1 MLKGA
6 SAHARRSSRRKGI
19 EAAAVNPPAPTPL
32 GQIVR
37 LQPTHLLIESPTL
50 VDPVAEAMAREFLCR
65 AFGVGEVDAVTF
77 RRKAGQIDVRLNAA
91 ATTAAVWAKVAAALR
106 GVLPGDA
113 ENRARLARRVATLS
127 LAEPVAEATV
137 QVSRHGDALTTWRV
151 SQSADD
157 RLLFSHPALRRRRD
171 VLHGLRTAL
180 SSIHGVETLTI
191 NALTG
196 RVRVRFDPQLID
208 ASRLV
213 IAFEESWRSVLTQV
227 APPLSPRR
235 LVAASGLLGLALAA
249 RYLRPALRPLALI
262 GVTLYAL
269 PNLLQAARQL
279 SRGEVGLPMLYSVG
293 LAFMLWSG
301 MPLSSTVMAVFMQSW
316 PHLSQRLVFGC
327 DYRLFGNSRR
337 RFVWARLRQDG
348 VERRIDLDC
357 LSAGDVI
364 HLRTGDYI
372 PVDGVVAEGLGA
384 VDEDML
390 TGVLGAI
397 DKVPG
402 DRVYASTFLRAG
414 SLAVRV
420 ARKAG
425 QSSVSV
431 VSAALPVGPII
442 NLPSSAEAERIA
454 NRNAKPAL
462 ALAALTFALTR
473 IPRMSQVI
481 IRPDYATAPRL
492 SAQLSAITGIAEAL
506 RQGILLR
513 TPNALD
519 RLLGANL
526 YVFDDSA
533 GLDRPQVAVAA
544 IISAEDDEQVLRLAT
559 TAFARRGDARA
570 AALRKASAQ
579 RRIVLPDTFRRRRV
593 AGAIRFEDESGVE
606 VEVATTLYV
615 NHMELAVPQNLAQAL
630 AEAKIASHPKQDP
643 SDPDLRPLWI
653 ARAGKI
659 IGAVAFKRSA
669 PFGRSVV
676 ETLQARNPKA
686 RFVYLAKSRQKSA
699 RAVAMRAGIET
710 VIADLDASAK
720 AETIRELSR
729 RAIWV
734 GNGTARGVQPS
745 IAASAISISV
755 GGVATLLD
763 DAADVV
769 LLQSDLDGLLTVRQ
783 LAQAHLGRL
792 RSDYRKVYVANV
804 LAAAGAFVTGFAG
817 LQAGLLSNLGTALV
831 FAARCSDLRC
841 LAQASERRDVIRLS
855 APTEELEAELFG
867 QDSQVV
873 DQEIL
878 QSFPDVIDHPS
889 SSGGV

>member
-1 MLKGA
+1 MPKGA
-6 SAHARRSSRRKGI
+6 NPARARRRGI
-19 EAAAVNPPAPTPL
+19 EAAAVNPSAPTPL

-37 LQPTHLLIESPTL
+37 LQPARLLIESPAL

-65 AFGVGEVDAVTF
+65 AFGVREVAAVTF
-77 RRKAGQIDVRLNAA
+77 RRQAGQIDVRLDAA
-91 ATTAAVWAKVAAALR
+91 ATTAAAWTKMAAALR
-106 GVLPGDA
+106 GVPPADA
-113 ENRARLARRVATLS
+113 ENQARMARRIAALS
-127 LAEPVAEATV
+127 LVEPVAETV
-137 QVSRHGDALTTWRV
+137 QVTRHGDALTTWRV
-151 SQSADD
+151 RQSGDD

-171 VLHGLRTAL
+171 VLHRLRTAI

-213 IAFEESWRSVLTQV
+213 VAFEESWCSVLTEGT
-227 APPLSPRR
+227 PPLSSKK

-249 RYLRPALRPLALI
+249 RYLRPALRPLALL

-269 PNLLQAARQL
+269 PHLLQAARQL
-279 SRGEVGLPMLYSVG
+279 SRGEIGLPMLYSVG
-293 LAFMLWSG
+293 LAIMLWSG
-301 MPLSSTVMAVFMQSW
+301 MPLSATVMAVFMQSW

-327 DYRLFGNSRR
+327 DQRLFGNSRR

-348 VERRIDLDC
+348 GIERRIDIDR

-425 QSSVSV
+425 RSSVSV
-431 VSAALPVGPII
+431 VSAALPVGRII

-462 ALAALTFALTR
+462 ALAALTLALTR

-513 TPNALD
+513 TPHALD
-519 RLLGANL
+519 RLLGANV

-533 GLDRPQVAVAA
+533 GLDRSQVAVAA
-544 IISAEDDEQVLRLAT
+544 IISAEEDELALRLAT

-579 RRIVLPDTFRRRRV
+579 RGIELPDTFRRRRV
-593 AGAIRFEDESGVE
+593 AGAIRFEDEFGME
-606 VEVATTLYV
+606 VEVATTSYV
-615 NHMELAVPQNLAQAL
+615 NYMELAVPHTLAPAL
-630 AEAKIASHPKQDP
+630 AEAEITTDPKHDP
-643 SDPDLRPLWI
+643 SDPDLRSLWI
-653 ARAGKI
+653 TRGGKI

-710 VIADLDASAK
+710 VIAGLDASAK
-720 AETIRELSR
+720 AETIRDLSR
-729 RAIWV
+729 QAIWV
-734 GNGTARGVQPS
+734 GNGTAHGVQPS
-745 IAASAISISV
+745 IAASAVSISV

-817 LQAGLLSNLGTALV
+817 LQAGLLSNLGTGLV

-855 APTEELEAELFG
+855 APTEELEAEFVG
-867 QDSQVV
+867 QDSQLVG
-873 DQEIL
+873 QEIL
-878 QSFPDVIDHPS
+878 QSFPDVIGQPS
-889 SSGGV
+889 SLDGV